1 MIIILKNADFS
12 QSNIGTLST
21 WRITRSL
28 GAGATY
34 EGPTSVDKG
43 ASFTATVTIAEG
55 YELGAAGV
63 TVTMGGATIS
73 ATTVNGNVITI
84 TIASVTGNIVIKVP
98 TVNTSTDE
106 PEVPDTP
113 DEPVIDP
120 KAPIVDLQL
129 LNVTDGV
136 LRNMGTGGSTYD
148 ATVQTVSSSDSY
160 TSDATE
166 FTLINHAYAETPY
179 GFKPGDTFTIAIRA
193 RWNELNT
200 NQYQRLMRT
209 EQDTPSLFYSY
220 TTGMGVGAKLAGTS
234 SNNFKALDTD
244 ITVKNPDTNAPLN
257 TAYLL
262 STSTIKAENMHTYVW
277 TGDGSKIDYYIDGV
291 LKASQ
296 DESAL
301 NTSTRIGLGDNDPAK
316 NFYASKASYE
326 MFRIYNY
333 AMTVDEVAALNQN

>member
-1 MIIILKNADFS
+1 
-12 QSNIGTLST
+12 
-21 WRITRSL
+21 
-28 GAGATY
+28 
-34 EGPTSVDKG
+34 
-43 ASFTATVTIAEG
+43 
-55 YELGAAGV
+55 
-63 TVTMGGATIS
+63 MGGTVLSDAHSIS
-73 ATTVNGNVITI
+73 GNVITI
-84 TIASVTGNIVIKVP
+84 TIASVTGNVVIKVP
-98 TVNTSTDE
+98 TVNTAGGDE

-129 LNVTDGV
+129 LNITDGV

-148 ATVQTVSSSDSY
+148 ATVKTVLSSDSY

-179 GFKPGDTFTIAIRA
+179 GFKPNDKFTIAIRA
-193 RWNELNT
+193 CWNELST

-209 EQDTPSLFYSY
+209 EQDVPCLFYSY

-234 SNNFKALDTD
+234 SNNFTALDTD
-244 ITVKNPDTNAPLN
+244 IVVKNPDTGAALN

-262 STSTIKAENMHTYVW
+262 PTSTIKAEDMHTYVW
-277 TGDGSKIDYYIDGV
+277 TGDGSKIYYYIDGV

-301 NTSTRIGLGDNDPAK
+301 KTSTRIGLGDNDTTK
-316 NFYASKASYE
+316 NYYASKASYE

-333 AMTVDEVAALNQN
+333 AMTADEVVVLNQN